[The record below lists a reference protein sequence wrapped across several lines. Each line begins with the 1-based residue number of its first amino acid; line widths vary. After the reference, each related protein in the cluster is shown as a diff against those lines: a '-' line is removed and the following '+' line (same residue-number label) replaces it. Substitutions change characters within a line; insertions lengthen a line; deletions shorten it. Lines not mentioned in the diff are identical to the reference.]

1 MTLDRDARGAP
12 DRSAT
17 DSGSS
22 LDRGKASLRLWL
34 RLIACEGM
42 LEHDLRSRMRERF
55 GLTLPQF
62 DVLAELA
69 RFDEPIN
76 MTELS
81 KRLMVSNGNVTGV
94 IDRLAREGLVARSR
108 SPEDRRAHLIA
119 LTPAGESTFR
129 RVAAEHERWVEEL
142 LGGLD
147 AEELET
153 LTALLA
159 RTQTMLK
166 RRLGR

>member
-1 MTLDRDARGAP
+1 MTLEDRAGPEPPA
-12 DRSAT
+12 SA
-17 DSGSS
+17 SANGP
-22 LDRGKASLRLWL
+22 DRGKASLRLWL
-34 RLIACEGM
+34 RLIACEGL
-42 LEHDLRSRMRERF
+42 LEHDLRARMRERF

-94 IDRLAREGLVARSR
+94 IDRLVREGLVARSR

-119 LTPAGESTFR
+119 LTPEGESTFR
-129 RVAAEHERWVEEL
+129 RVAAEHERWVEDL

-147 AEELET
+147 GEELEV
-153 LTALLA
+153 LTALLT
-159 RTQTMLK
+159 RTQIVLK
-166 RRLGR
+166 NRLGR

>member
-1 MTLDRDARGAP
+1 M
-12 DRSAT
+12 
-17 DSGSS
+17 S
-22 LDRGKASLRLWL
+22 LDRAHHTDPDCPASGSDKGVDRGKTSLRLWL
-34 RLIACEGM
+34 RLIACEGL
-42 LEHDLRSRMRERF
+42 LEHDLRTRMRERF

-94 IDRLAREGLVARSR
+94 IDRLVREGLVARSR

-119 LTPAGESTFR
+119 LTPEGGSTFR
-129 RVAAEHERWVEEL
+129 RVAAEHERWVEEA

-147 AEELET
+147 SDELEA
-153 LTALLA
+153 LTALLT
-159 RTQTMLK
+159 RTQTLLK
-166 RRLGR
+166 KRLDR